1 MSGTKTKFMTW
12 FKGGESDSE
21 LLARK
26 LHDVLDKSNSTL
38 EELSKEMNEG
48 RIEMARFTAT
58 INAELVS
65 INKSLDENTKTVH
78 ELQKS
83 LFGNNGTKGLFPR
96 VNEMEKMVSELRDS
110 YHKFKDTCEISKE
123 KVDKTSCDLLQ
134 LVTKIENKEK
144 KDQEDRKWKV
154 GLVVTAFSGSAIF
167 VLKQLWE
174 VFENIVK

>member
-1 MSGTKTKFMTW
+1 MGW

-21 LLARK
+21 ALARK
-26 LHDVLDKSNSTL
+26 LHEVLDKSNDTL

-96 VNEMEKMVSELRDS
+96 VNEMEKVVSELKDS
-110 YHKFKDTCEISKE
+110 FYKSNETSNILKE
-123 KVDKTSCDLLQ
+123 RVDKASSDLLQ

-154 GLVVTAFSGSAIF
+154 GLIVTAFSGSAIF

-174 VFENIVK
+174 VFESIIK